1 MSKTNDDCKRP
12 LGVLLRRLAESVDAV
27 GDGLDTGHGGASTR
41 EALQADGKMWRLH
54 DRCWMATSGECPHRS
69 DDDDEQQRANEEIGG
84 DEEGRAGIFD
94 PRTLMSVR
102 MSKTARETSVTIS
115 NRPLLGRSYP
125 RPVRRVR
132 WNCGASDRR

>member
-84 DEEGRAGIFD
+84 DEEAVPVSLTRA
-94 PRTLMSVR
+94 R
-102 MSKTARETSVTIS
+102 
-115 NRPLLGRSYP
+115 
-125 RPVRRVR
+125 
-132 WNCGASDRR
+132 